1 MREGRVLGR
10 AATPLR
16 IWSLDIDGAGSSSS
30 GRPRST
36 GLKKAHVGSWFVFHH
51 SVSGPTTRV
60 KVGGIG
66 CSGLEPR
73 RRATATRS

>member
-1 MREGRVLGR
+1 MREGGVLGR
-10 AATPLR
+10 AATPLL
-16 IWSLDIDGAGSSSS
+16 IWSLGTDGAGISSS
-30 GRPRST
+30 GRPRSR

-51 SVSGPTTRV
+51 SVSGPAARGR
-60 KVGGIG
+60 VGGIG